1 MEHLLLFDSSP
12 FISGHVPMY
21 VVLLTWRQRKHQFNT
36 HQIQGSD
43 LELII
48 AAGKAS
54 NAGDILEQIEQGQKK
69 KTHKAQD
76 GQL

>member
-1 MEHLLLFDSSP
+1 MDHLLLFDLSP
-12 FISGHVPMY
+12 FISRHVPY

-48 AAGKAS
+48 AVGKAS
-54 NAGDILEQIEQGQKK
+54 NAGDILGQIEQGQKTNK
-69 KTHKAQD
+69 HKAQD